1 MAVSFIGGG
10 RKRLTCRKSLTNL
23 AWKLKWRYIYQIRSL
38 TQCIDKL
45 DLYSGFKANPCYR
58 VLDNYWESLQSR
70 CSYIFLKMRNT
81 YIKNYFYTSLKTC
94 PSYYVLT
101 LSVWRTICN
110 ITYCHRQ
117 SEELFVI
124 LHIVNVRSKVL
135 FVILRVDIVSLKNYN
150 VFVMLC
156 CFVWSDWLLSCL
168 VVNSQREILY
178 T

>member
-1 MAVSFIGGG
+1 MAVCFIGGG
-10 RKRLTCRKSLTNL
+10 RKPLTCRKSLTNL

-110 ITYCHRQ
+110 ITHCHRQ

-124 LHIVNVRSKVL
+124 
-135 FVILRVDIVSLKNYN
+135 N